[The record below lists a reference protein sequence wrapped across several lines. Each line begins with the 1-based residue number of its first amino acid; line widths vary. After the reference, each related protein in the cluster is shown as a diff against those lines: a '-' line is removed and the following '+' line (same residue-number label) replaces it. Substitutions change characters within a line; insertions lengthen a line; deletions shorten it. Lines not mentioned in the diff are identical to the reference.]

1 MAVNPAIPIHILGSI
16 GAIVLLIS
24 YVLVSRQRVKS
35 NSFTYQM
42 LNLTG
47 SILLMIN
54 GFYFGAY
61 PSGFLNIIW
70 GSVAILEL
78 WRINK
83 KIPHG
88 NQSIVKKYKIHQI
101 QLQIVLIKIQM
112 TILKTPMKMKMQP
125 PHTFLRKVIKLS
137 HMGHLDI
144 SSKQIGDRWMTGQ
157 TDLPYIVTDGTLSRW
172 SENI

>member
-83 KIPHG
+83 KVLQG
-88 NQSIVKKYKIHQI
+88 N
-101 QLQIVLIKIQM
+101 
-112 TILKTPMKMKMQP
+112 
-125 PHTFLRKVIKLS
+125 
-137 HMGHLDI
+137 
-144 SSKQIGDRWMTGQ
+144 
-157 TDLPYIVTDGTLSRW
+157 
-172 SENI
+172 